1 MEFKIILVA
10 FKVTKNYFKT
20 IFSKIINI
28 LLFLIRFKTVY
39 QKKKKIQKHRK
50 EKYLK
55 SYLKQ
60 CFKMNL

>member
-39 QKKKKIQKHRK
+39 QKKKKKYKNI
-50 EKYLK
+50 EKR
-55 SYLKQ
+55 
-60 CFKMNL
+60 NI